1 MYYTFYPHQILLA
14 LSPKYS
20 LNPISPQYLHSY
32 HPAQSHYY
40 FSIGLLCEPPKWV
53 PGSTL
58 VFVHFMLNTEDPVKN
73 IGQIILLTSLKTLCW
88 LPIQR
93 KHQPLQD
100 LLLLVTFLTSVS
112 TTFPLSP
119 SLHRPLSIPHPQPCF
134 RLMAGVLAFLSAYC
148 ALSLRC
154 SDSVFPHVFYIF
166 AQTLPEHII
175 VNGKHTPPWIL
186 PIQLVTL
193 SIT

>member
-1 MYYTFYPHQILLA
+1 MG
-14 LSPKYS
+14 
-20 LNPISPQYLHSY
+20 YL
-32 HPAQSHYY
+32 
-40 FSIGLLCEPPKWV
+40 V
-53 PGSTL
+53 PL
-58 VFVHFMLNTEDPVKN
+58 VFVHCMLNTEDLVKN
-73 IGQIILLTSLKTLCW
+73 ISQIILLTSLKTLRW

-112 TTFPLSP
+112 TTLPLSP
-119 SLHRPLSIPHPQPCF
+119 SLHRPPSIPHPQPCF
-134 RLMAGVLAFLSAYC
+134 RLMASVLAFLSAYC

-175 VNGKHTPPWIL
+175 VNGKHTLPWIL

-193 SIT
+193 SITQTNICSNIYSQFLLFMVVMSLCIINQQILNPCFYCEFQS